1 MPRYRIVNGEK
12 IQFTAEE
19 ETLRDAEEKAWAEGE
34 LDRNLS
40 QLRETNAINFEKD
53 YSLSE
58 FKKILET
65 YNDLKEYPDI
75 DKK

>member
-1 MPRYRIVNGEK
+1 MIRLFLLLIFLWSCTNS
-12 IQFTAEE
+12 
-19 ETLRDAEEKAWAEGE
+19 DS
-34 LDRNLS
+34 N
-40 QLRETNAINFEKD
+40 QLRKNDIINFDKD